1 MDYSVL
7 EIPANL
13 WNLSFKMLSRLVF
26 SALRLGIVN
35 EGLLIASLS
44 DLGFEVF
51 TSPTAL

>member
-13 WNLSFKMLSRLVF
+13 WNLSFKTLSRLAL
-26 SALRLGIVN
+26 SALRLGIVI

-44 DLGFEVF
+44 DLGFEAF
-51 TSPTAL
+51 TSPTAP